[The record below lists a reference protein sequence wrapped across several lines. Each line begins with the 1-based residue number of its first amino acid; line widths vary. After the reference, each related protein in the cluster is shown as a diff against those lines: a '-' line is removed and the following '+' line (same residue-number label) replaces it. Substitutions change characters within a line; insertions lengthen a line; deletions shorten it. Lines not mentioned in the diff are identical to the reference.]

1 MSNTPQYFSLNQ
13 TIDTMNKMKQSAI
26 FIVLIINILCAFSLK
41 AQENKKTY
49 ARTIS
54 ISQFIKELQD
64 TTKASVNIRN
74 TNIEDDP
81 LTDKIYTYGAE
92 NDGRKLNWDSILQTY
107 PKITIH
113 REVNLL
119 DIRIGPRTILPN
131 ITFKKSVHIE
141 RFDVFNDLSF
151 RGCIFD
157 DVFYCVNTSAYF
169 FRFMN
174 CQFNSFFNLESIGAE
189 EIFIEDCTMKQGINV
204 YQNDEPL
211 NMSFGNNVVNGR
223 SFFQS
228 VKGGGRLLIYGS
240 TFTSKRRDR
249 SITIGS
255 LGSLDRLSLIQDT
268 FLMPLNLAGSIVKDN
283 FLVNKCSFTNR
294 NAFANINL
302 PEGNTY
308 ARWGL
313 FKNEKLGVAID
324 DSTYYNA
331 SSPIATET
339 EDEYFALIKV
349 YSQFLRAYKNNGDQE
364 SYNACYIEM
373 KDIQTRKA
381 AFNFQKE
388 PTFNN
393 YFDWKLNRFL
403 KIFCD
408 YGTNPVKALIMSFWV
423 IVTFGFLYF
432 IFPSEGTAF
441 QPKLFWQALKNYK
454 SRKLQ
459 FKNQAKTGSKQILN
473 AMALSMN
480 AFVTLGYGDMPARG
494 IARYLAVF
502 EGLTGWFLLSIFSSS
517 LISQILQ

>member
-1 MSNTPQYFSLNQ
+1 MKRLTIYTTLIFNILHICSLN
-13 TIDTMNKMKQSAI
+13 
-26 FIVLIINILCAFSLK
+26 
-41 AQENKKTY
+41 AQEDKKTY

-64 TTKASVNIRN
+64 TSKVSVVIRN
-74 TNIEDDP
+74 TNIEADP

-92 NDGRKLNWDSILQTY
+92 NNNSILNWDSILQTY
-107 PKITIH
+107 PKIAIN

-119 DIRIGPRTILPN
+119 DIRVGPRTILPN
-131 ITFKKSVHIE
+131 MTFKKSVHIE
-141 RFDVFNDLSF
+141 RFEVFNDLSF
-151 RGCIFD
+151 RNC
-157 DVFYCVNTSAYF
+157 VFEDLVYCVNTSAYF
-169 FRFMN
+169 FRFLN
-174 CQFNSFFNLESIGAE
+174 CQFNYYFNLESIGAE
-189 EIFIEDCTMKQGINV
+189 EIIIEDCTMKQGINV

-211 NMSFGNNVVNGR
+211 NMSFGNNKVNGS

-249 SITIGS
+249 AITIGS

-268 FLMPLNLAGSIVKDN
+268 FLMPLNLAGSIIKDN
-283 FLVNKCSFTNR
+283 FMVNKCSFTDR
-294 NAFANINL
+294 NAFTNINL
-302 PEGNTY
+302 PESNTY
-308 ARWGL
+308 ARWDL
-313 FKNEKLGVAID
+313 FKNEKFGVAIN

-331 SSPIATET
+331 KSVISTER
-339 EDEYFALIKV
+339 EDEYYALIKV

-381 AFNFQKE
+381 AFNFQKDR
-388 PTFNN
+388 TLNN

-408 YGTNPVKALIMSFWV
+408 YGTNPVKALIMSVWV
-423 IVTFGFLYF
+423 IITFGLLYF

-441 QPKLFWQALKNYK
+441 QPKLFWNALNNYK
-454 SRKLQ
+454 SRKTQLKTQ
-459 FKNQAKTGSKQILN
+459 SKTGLKQMLN